1 MSATEWAER
10 LTKVERDQTF
20 DASRPRDAAT
30 LIVLDQA
37 GPEPTVLM
45 GRRHAGQKFMP
56 GKFVFPGGRVESYDG
71 RMQVAGSLPSVD
83 EERLLKRIQRPSAAK
98 ARAFALAAIRETCEE
113 TGVVL
118 GRRTEAE
125 PQIPSEDWRHFAQAR
140 VVPDLGSVR
149 FIARAITPPRRPRRF
164 DARFFVADATTI
176 VHRLEGVVGPDSEFV
191 EVAWVPLSQARSFDL
206 PTITQIVLEELQ
218 RRIAEG
224 LDRDRPVPFYHTKQG
239 KFMREL
245 L

>member
-1 MSATEWAER
+1 MPVA
-10 LTKVERDQTF
+10 
-20 DASRPRDAAT
+20 RP
-30 LIVLDQA
+30 LD
-37 GPEPTVLM
+37 
-45 GRRHAGQKFMP
+45 RHAEALLMTRFHK
-56 GKFVFPGGRVESYDG
+56 
-71 RMQVAGSLPSVD
+71 GSPV
-83 EERLLKRIQRPSAAK
+83 R
-98 ARAFALAAIRETCEE
+98 ARALALAAIRETCEE